1 MDDSIIDIS
10 YEDERFREI
19 APEELVLSRLQKI
32 LAELGKEGC
41 EFSVSF
47 VSDDSIQE
55 LNKTYR
61 GKDEPTDILS
71 FVQQDDVQD
80 FDWPDLEYEEGEEG
94 EDGNTILGD
103 MVISLDALQRNAQ
116 SFTVSSDEELFRLL
130 IHGVLHLLGGDH
142 ETNEESEPM
151 LIQQEEILSRLGG
164 KKL

>member
-10 YEDERFREI
+10 YEDERFREL
-19 APEELVLSRLQKI
+19 APEDLVLSRLQKI
-32 LAELGKEGC
+32 LAELGKESC

-71 FVQQDDVQD
+71 FVQMDDVQD
-80 FDWPDLEYEEGEEG
+80 FDWPDLEYEEAEEG

-103 MVISLDALQRNAQ
+103 IVISLDTLQRNAQ
-116 SFTVSSDEELFRLL
+116 SFTVSPDEELFRLL
-130 IHGVLHLLGGDH
+130 IHGILHLLGGDH
-142 ETNEESEPM
+142 ETNDESEPM

>member
-1 MDDSIIDIS
+1 MDDSIVDIS
-10 YEDERFREI
+10 YEDERFREV

-32 LAELGKEGC
+32 LDELGKEAC

-47 VSDDSIQE
+47 VSDDAIQE

-71 FVQQDDVQD
+71 FVQMDDVQD

-94 EDGNTILGD
+94 EDGITILGD
-103 MVISLDALQRNAQ
+103 MVISLDTLQRNAQ
-116 SFTVSSDEELFRLL
+116 SFTVSPDEELFRLL
-130 IHGVLHLLGGDH
+130 IHGILHLLGGDH
-142 ETNEESEPM
+142 ETNDESEPM

>member
-61 GKDEPTDILS
+61 GKDDPTDILS

-130 IHGVLHLLGGDH
+130 IHGILHLLGGDH
-142 ETNEESEPM
+142 ESNDESEPM